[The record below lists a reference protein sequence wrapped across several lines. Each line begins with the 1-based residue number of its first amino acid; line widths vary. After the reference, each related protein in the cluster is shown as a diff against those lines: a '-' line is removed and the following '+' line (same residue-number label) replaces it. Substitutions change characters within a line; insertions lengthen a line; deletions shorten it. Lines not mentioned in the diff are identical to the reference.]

1 MSVEVPAGFSAV
13 DHDPFAEV
21 PLTRVVPSTEPQREV
36 WLADQLSTAASLAYN
51 ESVSLRL
58 TGPLDVSALQA
69 ATRALVERHDAL
81 RATFGSD
88 GQTLCIADTASA
100 LEVGSVSLDALPAA
114 ERDASVARILREEV
128 DRGFDLEQG
137 PLLRARLLK
146 LQAQEHLLVLTAHHI
161 VCDGWSFGVLVK
173 DLGQLYA
180 CQLGQ
185 APELPPAVSFTD
197 YALAQS
203 ARATSPEHFADE
215 NYWTSRFADG
225 APLLDLP
232 TDRPRHAQ
240 RSFASQRLDVRL
252 DAGLLAEVRK
262 FGSRQGASL
271 FSTLLGSFAAT
282 LQRVCGGDDFVV
294 GVPAAGQSEAGWEGV
309 VGHCV
314 NLLPLRLRV
323 DAAAPLGTLLGSTQ
337 SAMLDAFEHQ
347 QYTFGTL
354 LKKLVLPREP
364 SRLPLVSVMFNLD
377 QALDTT
383 QAGFPGLELAFS
395 GNARTHENFEL
406 FVNAVQEDG
415 GLRLECQYNSD
426 LFDGATVQRWMA
438 GYEALLRGASSA
450 PDQALGDLPFVSAA
464 DRALMAGWNTTATP
478 FSRLT
483 LVHDLFEAQVGRTPD
498 AVAVV
503 TGSVSLS
510 YAALD
515 ARSNQIAHTLSARG
529 VSPGAMVG
537 LHIERGADMLAAQ
550 LGVFKAGCAYVPLD
564 PAYPTDRLA
573 YMADDAGLALL
584 ISNAA
589 GAKTLGWPHE
599 RCLLLDTDAA
609 QLGQAP
615 HGPLKHA
622 EGALHSELP
631 AYVIYTSGST
641 GKPKGVV
648 VPHRAAV
655 NFLHAMARRPGLSA
669 EDTLVA
675 VTTLSFDI
683 AVTELLLPLTVGAR
697 IVLASREEAG
707 DASLLRG
714 LVETHHVN
722 VMQAT
727 PATWRLLLAAGWA
740 GNAGFKALCGGE
752 PLDLDL
758 ARQLLARTG
767 SLWNMYGPTETTVWS
782 TCTRVEPGAPSID
795 IGRPIDNTA
804 IWIVD
809 ERSQLCPVGV
819 PGEIMIGGEGVT
831 SGYLN
836 RPELTAER
844 FVADPFSDAPGALLY
859 RTGDRGRWRGEGV
872 IEHLGRNDFQVKVR
886 GYRIELGEIETTL
899 LAHASVARAV
909 VVTREHQVGDL
920 RLVAYIVPRP
930 GQALEEAALV
940 AHLKATLPD
949 YMLPQHFVTLATI
962 PLLPNGKVDR
972 KALPAPDLA
981 VAVASEFVAPR
992 NDREREVAAAMES
1005 ALSLPGLSVHDNFFA
1020 LGGHSLLAAQL
1031 ATALSRSLGQR
1042 VPLRAVFD
1050 APSIAQLAK
1059 WLDAQLA
1066 SDVVAPATIEI
1077 HAEAD
1082 RAPTSLMQQRLWFL
1096 EQLAPGRVTYNTPSA
1111 HRLTGAFDLNA
1122 FERSFNE
1129 MLRRQAVLRT
1139 AVIDEDGVPVQHI
1152 LPSLQVSLQPVE
1164 DLSHLAPA
1172 EREARLLALMQE
1184 RVAQPID
1191 LRDAPLFRVGLYRLA
1206 AEEHVLFF
1214 MPHHIIWDGWS
1225 FDLLYEEM
1233 AALYGAYSRGAEP
1246 TLAPLAASYAD
1257 FAHWQAQWLESDDLK
1272 RQLGHWT
1279 ARLAGL
1285 PGPLELPL
1293 DRPRPARMSGAGG
1306 TRSVAFSQTLADEVR
1321 RFGQSHD
1328 ATLYM
1333 TLLAVYAMLLSRLSG
1348 QRELMI
1354 GTPVRGRDSAQ
1365 LDNVMGFFVN
1375 ALPLRLSIE
1384 PGQSFVDL
1392 VAQVRRVVLD
1402 AFSAPD
1408 VPFEHLVREMNLPR
1422 DESRSPIYQA
1432 FFSFQDARQRTRQW
1446 GALKQEQV
1454 HLFQPGAAEDLGLWF
1469 LEHPQGLAGG
1479 LSYNADVFEPGT
1491 VQRFVDRYE
1500 RLLASALAE
1509 PQRAVGELA
1518 YATAT
1523 ELAALDRWNHTAAT
1537 ASPAPSIAAL
1547 LQTQALVSGPRVAL
1561 RSGDTTL
1568 TYAELDTGANRLA
1581 HALRA
1586 RGVGR
1591 GALVGLCL
1599 ERSPDM
1605 LTAQLAVLKSGA
1617 AYVPLDPAYPADRLG
1632 YMASD
1637 AKLALLITHSSLTQV
1652 LPWPR
1657 AASLLVDT
1665 DATAV
1670 AALPGT
1676 PLLPDARLDAT
1687 ADDPAYVIY
1696 TSGSTGKPK
1705 GVVVPHGAVLNFLA
1719 SMAREPGLVA
1729 DDKLLAVTTLSF
1741 DIAVLELLLPL
1752 SVGAQ
1757 VVLASTETTQ
1767 SGPALRQLL
1776 EASGATAMQATPS
1789 TWRLLLEAGWRGSPT
1804 FKALIGGEAL
1814 PLDLA
1819 QTLRERCDALW
1830 NMYGPTETTVWST
1843 CWQVEL
1849 PIERISIGR
1858 PIANTWVR
1866 ILDEQGQV
1874 CAVGVPGEICIG
1886 GSGVTTGYLHRPEL
1900 TAERFIADPAIANG
1914 RLYRTGDRGRWC
1926 DDGLLE
1932 HLGRMDSQVKV
1943 RGHRIELGEIEANLA
1958 SHPQVAQAVVIV
1970 REDKPGDVRL
1980 VAYLIGRDG
1989 QASAPDLR
1997 THLRL
2002 TLPDY
2007 MLPQHFVPIERM
2019 PLLPNGKVDRKGLPA
2034 PSETVAAAP
2043 HRLQQPLSDIEQGVA
2058 QVWQDILGVSDI
2070 RATDNFFDLGGHS
2083 LIAMRAVMEME
2094 KRLSIRVAVRRLV
2107 FESLAQVAA
2116 TPVEAAPAAG
2126 DEESARPGLLSRV
2139 FGRLGRRS

>member
-1 MSVEVPAGFSAV
+1 MSGEAPVGFSAV
-13 DHDPFAEV
+13 DHDPFAETQ
-21 PLTRVVPSTEPQREV
+21 LTRAVPSTEPQREV
-36 WLADQLSTAASLAYN
+36 WLADQLSAEASLAYN

-58 TGPLDVSALQA
+58 SGPLDVAALQA

-88 GQTLCIADTASA
+88 GQTLYFADATIA
-100 LEVGSVSLDALPAA
+100 LEIASIALDALPAA
-114 ERDASVARILREEV
+114 EREAAVAKTLRDEV

-146 LQAQEHLLVLTAHHI
+146 LQAEEHLLVLTAHHI
-161 VCDGWSFGVLVK
+161 ICDGWSFGVLVN

-185 APELPPAVSFTD
+185 APDLPPAVSFTD
-197 YALAQS
+197 YALA
-203 ARATSPEHFADE
+203 RAAHTVSLEQRADE
-215 NYWTSRFADG
+215 TYWTGRFADG

-232 TDRPRHAQ
+232 TDRPRRAQ
-240 RSFASQRLDVRL
+240 RSFASERLDVRL
-252 DAGLLAEVRK
+252 DAGLLSEVRK

-271 FSTLLGSFAAT
+271 FSTLLGTFAAT
-282 LQRVCGGDDFVV
+282 LQRICGGDDFVV

-323 DAAAPLGTLLGSTQ
+323 DAAAPLGTLLAATQ
-337 SAMLDAFEHQ
+337 AAMLDAFEHQ

-383 QAGFPGLELAFS
+383 RAGFPGLQLSFS

-415 GLRLECQYNSD
+415 GLRLECQYNSA
-426 LFDGATVQRWMA
+426 LFDRGTVQRWMA
-438 GYEALLRGASSA
+438 GYEALLRGACGA
-450 PDQALGDLPFVSAA
+450 PEKALGDLPFVCEA
-464 DRALMAGWNTTATP
+464 DRALMLGWNATATP
-478 FSRLT
+478 FSRLA
-483 LVHDLFEAQVGRTPD
+483 LVHDLFEAQVNRTPKSI
-498 AVAVV
+498 ALIA
-503 TGSVSLS
+503 GSISLT

-515 ARSNQIAHTLSARG
+515 ACANQIAHALRARG
-529 VSPGAMVG
+529 IAPGALIG
-537 LHIERGADMLAAQ
+537 LHLERSADMLAAQ
-550 LGVFKAGCAYVPLD
+550 LGVLKAGCAYVPLD
-564 PAYPTDRLA
+564 PAYPTERLA
-573 YMADDAGLALL
+573 YMAGDAGLALL
-584 ISNAA
+584 ISHGTLAQ
-589 GAKTLGWPHE
+589 TLGWSRD
-599 RCLLLDTDAA
+599 RCLLLDADAA
-609 QLGQAP
+609 LISEQPQGALQ
-615 HGPLKHA
+615 HA
-622 EGALHSELP
+622 EGTVHSELP

-648 VPHRAAV
+648 VPHRAVV
-655 NFLHAMARRPGLSA
+655 NFLHSMARRPGLA
-669 EDTLVA
+669 AADVLVA

-714 LVETHHVN
+714 LIDRHRVN

-740 GNAGFKALCGGE
+740 GGSGFKALCGGE

-758 ARQLLARTG
+758 AHQLLERTD

-782 TCTRVEPGAPSID
+782 TCARVERGCKQID
-795 IGRPIDNTA
+795 IGRPIDNTSV
-804 IWIVD
+804 WIVD
-809 ERSQLCPVGV
+809 ERAQLCPVGV

-836 RPELTAER
+836 RRELTDER

-859 RTGDRGRWRGEGV
+859 RTGDRGRWRDEGV
-872 IEHLGRNDFQVKVR
+872 VEHLGRTDFQVKVR

-909 VVTREHQVGDL
+909 VVTREHKAGDV
-920 RLVAYIVPRP
+920 RLVAYVVPRAGEP
-930 GQALEEAALV
+930 IDEAAV
-940 AHLKATLPD
+940 RTHLKATLPD
-949 YMLPQHFVTLATI
+949 YMLPQHLVMLVAI
-962 PLLPNGKVDR
+962 PLLPNGKVNR
-972 KALPAPDLA
+972 KALPAPELA
-981 VAVASEFVAPR
+981 VATPRDFVAPR
-992 NDREREVAAAMES
+992 NDRERWVAVAMES
-1005 ALSLPGLSVHDNFFA
+1005 ALSLPGLGVHDNFFA

-1031 ATALSRSLGQR
+1031 ATALSQSLGQR

-1050 APSIAQLAK
+1050 APSIAQLAA
-1059 WLDAQLA
+1059 WIDAQQA
-1066 SDVVAPATIEI
+1066 GDAVAPAAIEV
-1077 HAEAD
+1077 HTEAS

-1096 EQLAPGRVTYNTPSA
+1096 EQLAPGRLTYNTPSA
-1111 HRLTGAFDLNA
+1111 HRLTGVFDLNA

-1152 LPSLQVSLQPVE
+1152 LPNLQVSLQTLE
-1164 DLSHLAPA
+1164 DLSHLDSAQ
-1172 EREARLLALMQE
+1172 RESRLLALMQE

-1191 LRDAPLFRVGLYRLA
+1191 LRDAPLFRVALYRLA
-1206 AEEHVLFF
+1206 EAEHVLFF

-1225 FDLLYEEM
+1225 FDLFYEEM
-1233 AALYGAYSRGAEP
+1233 AALYGAYSQGAEP

-1257 FAHWQAQWLESDDLK
+1257 FAHWQAQWLQTDDLK

-1279 ARLAGL
+1279 GRLANL

-1293 DRPRPARMSGAGG
+1293 DHPRPARMSGAGG
-1306 TRSVAFSQTLADEVR
+1306 TRPVAFPQALADEVR

-1333 TLLAVYAMLLSRLSG
+1333 TLLAVYALLLSRLSG

-1365 LDNVMGFFVN
+1365 LENVMGFFVN
-1375 ALPLRLSIE
+1375 ALPLRLNIE
-1384 PGQSFVDL
+1384 PGQSFVEL
-1392 VAQVRRVVLD
+1392 VAQVRAVVLD

-1408 VPFEHLVREMNLPR
+1408 VPFEHLVREMNLAR

-1446 GALKQEQV
+1446 GGLKQEQV
-1454 HLFQPGAAEDLGLWF
+1454 HVFQPGAAEDLGLWF

-1479 LSYNADVFEPGT
+1479 LSFNADVFVPET
-1491 VQRFVDRYE
+1491 VRRLVDRYE
-1500 RLLASALAE
+1500 RLLSSALAE
-1509 PQRAVGELA
+1509 PHRAVGELA
-1518 YATAT
+1518 YATT
-1523 ELAALDRWNHTAAT
+1523 NELSSLEQWNRTSAAAPTL
-1537 ASPAPSIAAL
+1537 PSIAAL
-1547 LQTQALVSGPRVAL
+1547 LQAQALESASKVAL

-1568 TYAELDTGANRLA
+1568 TYAEIDAGANRLA

-1605 LTAQLAVLKSGA
+1605 LVAQLAILKSGA
-1617 AYVPLDPAYPADRLG
+1617 AYVPLDPAYPADRLC
-1632 YMASD
+1632 YMAGD
-1637 AKLALLITHSSLTQV
+1637 AKLALLVTHSSLTHV

-1657 AASLLVDT
+1657 AASLLVDADAAAVAAQPGAALAPDAQH
-1665 DATAV
+1665 DATA
-1670 AALPGT
+1670 A
-1676 PLLPDARLDAT
+1676 
-1687 ADDPAYVIY
+1687 DPAYVIY

-1705 GVVVPHGAVLNFLA
+1705 GVVVPNGAVLNFLA
-1719 SMAREPGLVA
+1719 SMAREPGLLPS
-1729 DDKLLAVTTLSF
+1729 DRLLAVTTLSF

-1752 SVGAQ
+1752 SVGAEI
-1757 VVLASTETTQ
+1757 VLASTDTTQ
-1767 SGPALRQLL
+1767 SGSALRELL
-1776 EASGATAMQATPS
+1776 ETSGATVMQATPS
-1789 TWRLLLEAGWRGSPT
+1789 TWRLLLEAGWQGSPT
-1804 FKALIGGEAL
+1804 FKALIGGEGL
-1814 PLDLA
+1814 PIDLA
-1819 QTLRERCDALW
+1819 QTLRERCAALW

-1843 CWQVEL
+1843 YWKVEL
-1849 PIERISIGR
+1849 PIERILIGR

-1866 ILDEQGQV
+1866 ILDEQGQP

-1886 GSGVTTGYLHRPEL
+1886 GHGVASGYLHRPEL
-1900 TAERFIADPAIANG
+1900 TAERFIADVAAPG
-1914 RLYRTGDRGRWC
+1914 RRFYRTGDRGRWC

-1932 HLGRMDSQVKV
+1932 HLGRLDGQVKL
-1943 RGHRIELGEIEANLA
+1943 RGHRIELGEIETNLA
-1958 SHPQVAQAVVIV
+1958 SHPRVAQAVVLV
-1970 REDKPGDVRL
+1970 REDQPGDVRL
-1980 VAYLIGRDG
+1980 VAYVTGREG
-1989 QASAPDLR
+1989 QPTAADLR
-1997 THLRL
+1997 AHLRL
-2002 TLPDY
+2002 SLPDY
-2007 MLPQHFVPIERM
+2007 MLPQHVVPVERL
-2019 PLLPNGKVDRKGLPA
+2019 PLLPNGKIDRKSLPA
-2034 PSETVAAAP
+2034 PSDSVLLAQAIQ
-2043 HRLQQPLSDIEQGVA
+2043 QQPLSDIEQGVA
-2058 QVWQDILGVSDI
+2058 QVWQDILGISDI
-2070 RATDNFFDLGGHS
+2070 RAADNFFDLGGHS

-2107 FESLAQVAA
+2107 FESLAQIAA
-2116 TPVEAAPAAG
+2116 TPVEAAATLDDA
-2126 DEESARPGLLSRV
+2126 ESARPGLLSRV

>member
-1 MSVEVPAGFSAV
+1 MSGAVDAVFSPV
-13 DHDPFAEV
+13 DHDPFADV
-21 PLTRVVPSTEPQREV
+21 ALTRAVPSTESQREV

-58 TGPLDVSALQA
+58 GGALDVAALQA
-69 ATRALVERHDAL
+69 ATRALVARHDVL

-88 GQTLCIADTASA
+88 GQTLYLADTTSA
-100 LEVGSVSLDALPAA
+100 LEIGVTALDTLPSA
-114 ERDASVARILREEV
+114 EREAAVAKILRAEV
-128 DRGFDLEQG
+128 DSGFALEQG

-161 VCDGWSFGVLVK
+161 VCDGWSFGVLVN
-173 DLGQLYA
+173 DLGRLYA
-180 CQLGQ
+180 ARLGQ
-185 APELPPAVSFTD
+185 GPDLPAAVSFID
-197 YALAQS
+197 YALAQG
-203 ARATSPEHFADE
+203 ARTAGAEQLADE
-215 NYWTSRFADG
+215 AYWTGRFADG

-232 TDRPRHAQ
+232 TDRPRRAQ

-252 DAGLLAEVRK
+252 DAALLGEVRK

-271 FSTLLGSFAAT
+271 FSTLLGTFAAT

-323 DAAAPLGTLLGSTQ
+323 DAGAPLGTLLASTQ
-337 SAMLDAFEHQ
+337 ATMLDAFEHQ

-383 QAGFPGLELAFS
+383 QAGFPGLELGFS

-406 FVNAVQEDG
+406 FVNAVQENG

-426 LFDGATVQRWMA
+426 LFDGATIQRWMA
-438 GYEALLRGASSA
+438 GCETLLRGACRS
-450 PDQALGDLPFVSAA
+450 PEQALGDLPFVSDA
-464 DRALMAGWNTTATP
+464 DRALMLGWNATAVS
-478 FSRLT
+478 FSRRS
-483 LVHDLFEAQVGRTPD
+483 LVHDLFEAQASRTPD
-498 AVAVV
+498 AVAVIAGKA
-503 TGSVSLS
+503 TLS
-510 YAALD
+510 YAMLD
-515 ARSNQIAHTLSARG
+515 ARANRIAHALGSRG
-529 VSPGAMVG
+529 IAPGALIG
-537 LHIERGADMLAAQ
+537 LHVERGTDMLAAQ
-550 LGVFKAGCAYVPLD
+550 LGVLKAGCSYVPLD
-564 PAYPTDRLA
+564 PAYPTERLA
-573 YMADDAGLALL
+573 YMAGDAGLALL
-584 ISNAA
+584 ISNAGIA
-589 GAKTLGWPHE
+589 QALGWTPD
-599 RCLLLDTDAA
+599 RCLLLDADAA
-609 QLGQAP
+609 QIEQMPPDRL
-615 HGPLKHA
+615 HHA
-622 EGALHSELP
+622 DGTLHSELP

-648 VPHRAAV
+648 VPHRAVV
-655 NFLHAMARRPGLSA
+655 NFLHSMARRPGLVA
-669 EDTLVA
+669 DDALVA

-714 LVETHHVN
+714 LIDTHRAN

-740 GNAGFKALCGGE
+740 GNTGFKALCGGE

-758 ARQLLARTG
+758 ARQLLDRTG

-782 TCTRVEPGAPSID
+782 TCARVERGCTSID

-809 ERSQLCPVGV
+809 ERAQLCPVGV
-819 PGEIMIGGEGVT
+819 PGEILIGGEGVT

-836 RPELTAER
+836 RRELTDER
-844 FVADPFSDAPGALLY
+844 FIADPHSDAPGALLY
-859 RTGDRGRWRGEGV
+859 RTGDRGRWRGDGV
-872 IEHLGRNDFQVKVR
+872 VEHLGRNDFQVKVR
-886 GYRIELGEIETTL
+886 GYRIELGEIEATL
-899 LAHASVARAV
+899 LGHASVARAV
-909 VVTREHQVGDL
+909 VVTHEHRAGDV
-920 RLVAYIVPRP
+920 RLVAYLVPRP
-930 GQALEEAALV
+930 GQALDDAALRT
-940 AHLKATLPD
+940 HLKATLPD
-949 YMLPQHFVTLATI
+949 YMLPQHLVSLAAI

-981 VAVASEFVAPR
+981 AAAPRDFVAPR
-992 NDREREVAAAMES
+992 TDRERVVAAAMES
-1005 ALSLPGLSVHDNFFA
+1005 ALSLPGLGVHDNFFA

-1031 ATALSRSLGQR
+1031 ATALSQSLGRR

-1050 APSIAQLAK
+1050 APSIAQLAA
-1059 WLDAQLA
+1059 WIDAQMSA
-1066 SDVVAPATIEI
+1066 DTVAPAAIEV
-1077 HAEAD
+1077 HADAD

-1096 EQLAPGRVTYNTPSA
+1096 EQLAPGRLTYNTPSA
-1111 HRLTGAFDLNA
+1111 HRLTGVFDLNA

-1152 LPSLQVSLQPVE
+1152 LPSLTVSLQPVQ
-1164 DLSHLAPA
+1164 DLSHLDPA
-1172 EREARLLALMQE
+1172 RRETRLLALMQE

-1206 AEEHVLFF
+1206 EQEHVLFF

-1257 FAHWQAQWLESDDLK
+1257 FAHWQAQWLQGDNLK

-1279 ARLAGL
+1279 GRLANL

-1306 TRSVAFSQTLADEVR
+1306 TRPVALSQALADEVR

-1333 TLLAVYAMLLSRLSG
+1333 TLLAIYALLLSRVSG

-1365 LDNVMGFFVN
+1365 LENVMGFFVN
-1375 ALPLRLSIE
+1375 ALPLRITVE
-1384 PGQSFVDL
+1384 PGQSFVQL
-1392 VAQVRRVVLD
+1392 VAQVRAVVLD

-1408 VPFEHLVREMNLPR
+1408 VPSEHLVREMNLAR

-1454 HLFQPGAAEDLGLWF
+1454 HVFQPGAAEDLGLWF

-1479 LSYNADVFEPGT
+1479 LSFNADVFVPET
-1491 VQRFVDRYE
+1491 VQRLVDRYE
-1500 RLLASALAE
+1500 RLLGSALAE

-1518 YATAT
+1518 YATGK
-1523 ELAALDRWNHTAAT
+1523 ELASLEQWNRTATT
-1537 ASPAPSIAAL
+1537 APAAPSIATL
-1547 LQTQALVSGPRVAL
+1547 LQVEALALGARVAL
-1561 RSGDTTL
+1561 RSGDITL
-1568 TYAELDTGANRLA
+1568 TYSELDARANQLA

-1586 RGVGR
+1586 RGVAR

-1605 LTAQLAVLKSGA
+1605 LVAQLAVLKSGA
-1617 AYVPLDPAYPADRLG
+1617 AYVPLDPAYPAERLA
-1632 YMASD
+1632 YMAAD
-1637 AKLALLITHSSLTQV
+1637 AKLALLVTHSSLTDV

-1657 AASLLVDT
+1657 EASLLVDA
-1665 DATAV
+1665 DAAAV
-1670 AALPGT
+1670 AAEPGT
-1676 PLLPDARLDAT
+1676 ALPPDAQRDAS
-1687 ADDPAYVIY
+1687 ANDPAYVIY

-1705 GVVVPHGAVLNFLA
+1705 GVVVPNGAVLNFLT
-1719 SMAREPGLVA
+1719 SMAREPGLRP

-1767 SGPALRQLL
+1767 SGPALRTLL
-1776 EASGATAMQATPS
+1776 ETSGATVMQATPS
-1789 TWRLLLEAGWRGSPT
+1789 TWRLLLEAGWQGSPG
-1804 FKALIGGEAL
+1804 FKALIGGEGL
-1814 PLDLA
+1814 PIDLA
-1819 QTLRERCDALW
+1819 QTLRERCGALW

-1858 PIANTWVR
+1858 PIANTVVR
-1866 ILDEQGQV
+1866 VLDEQGQP
-1874 CAVGVPGEICIG
+1874 CALGVPGELCIG
-1886 GSGVTTGYLHRPEL
+1886 GDGVTSGYLQRPEL
-1900 TAERFIADPAIANG
+1900 TAERFIADPTNPGA

-1926 DDGLLE
+1926 DDGMLE

-1943 RGHRIELGEIEANLA
+1943 RGHRIELGEIETNLA
-1958 SHPQVAQAVVIV
+1958 SHPQVAQAVVLV
-1970 REDKPGDVRL
+1970 REDQPGDVRL
-1980 VAYLIGRDG
+1980 VAYVVGREG
-1989 QASAPDLR
+1989 QATAADLR

-2002 TLPDY
+2002 NLPDY
-2007 MLPQHFVPIERM
+2007 MLPQHFVPLERL
-2019 PLLPNGKVDRKGLPA
+2019 PLLANGKIDRKGLPA
-2034 PSETVAAAP
+2034 PSESVAPARP
-2043 HRLQQPLSDIEQGVA
+2043 MKQQPLSDIERGVA
-2058 QVWQDILGVSDI
+2058 QVWQDILGISDI
-2070 RATDNFFDLGGHS
+2070 TAADNFFDLGGHS

-2107 FESLAQVAA
+2107 FESLAQIAA
-2116 TPVEAAPAAG
+2116 TPVEAGVAPDDA
-2126 DEESARPGLLSRV
+2126 ESARPGLLSRV